1 MSVELFTDTVLRKL
15 RADSDLDAA
24 LEEVNICV
32 LVSPQD
38 LERLHEASRTP
49 AAKKVNRFHKQ
60 RNEIT
65 AILCYLCFWY
75 VMVTRDRTCCV
86 QPCMGD

>member
-1 MSVELFTDTVLRKL
+1 MQMSMELFTDTVLRKL

-24 LEEVNICV
+24 LEEVNIRE
-32 LVSPQD
+32 LVSHQD
-38 LERLHEASRTP
+38 LELLHEASRTP

-65 AILCYLCFWY
+65 AILCYLCF
-75 VMVTRDRTCCV
+75 
-86 QPCMGD
+86 CM